1 MLVTRLPVSCCSSR
15 YHALLDLFFFQSKA
29 TKLCRKFP
37 SCLQTICAAKTHTA
51 ACSEEGSLLAT
62 NPTFAY
68 TLQRCLSCTGRYFLW
83 MSPRTGSTFQQPQ
96 NWASIRLPIQ
106 HRLATYCIPWYLIQ
120 EAKTSRTATVHS
132 CLIGACHTAAFFQL
146 SALPAS
152 SAPHLQLNNIYLIW
166 NHSLELSVCIHISH
180 TCFSHSSTPRR
191 YKVPR
196 RPIVRSSGIMV
207 GLLLLRSNFMAM
219 WSYGL

>member
-1 MLVTRLPVSCCSSR
+1 MCLQSSSFKRPTSNFFKSFSLQKNPSLSEMLVTRLPVSCCSSR

-96 NWASIRLPIQ
+96 N
-106 HRLATYCIPWYLIQ
+106 
-120 EAKTSRTATVHS
+120 
-132 CLIGACHTAAFFQL
+132 
-146 SALPAS
+146 
-152 SAPHLQLNNIYLIW
+152 
-166 NHSLELSVCIHISH
+166 
-180 TCFSHSSTPRR
+180 
-191 YKVPR
+191 
-196 RPIVRSSGIMV
+196 
-207 GLLLLRSNFMAM
+207 
-219 WSYGL
+219 